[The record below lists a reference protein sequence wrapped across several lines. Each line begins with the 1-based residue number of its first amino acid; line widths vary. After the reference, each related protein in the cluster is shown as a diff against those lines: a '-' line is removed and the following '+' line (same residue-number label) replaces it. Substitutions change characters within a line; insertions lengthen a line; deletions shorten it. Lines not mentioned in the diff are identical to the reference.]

1 VNQDLIP
8 VFSGGI
14 GRSGTTIVGTLLRK
28 HPNLFSGAPNEVR
41 FITEVYGLLD
51 LVYGMHRIA
60 PTQLTHFE
68 RASLYNPLNRSI
80 QFRYRMF
87 RRKASGY
94 WWKRINRLGEESGIH
109 RAMSWKKWAALLD
122 ELEAGLDNPVT
133 AGRNFLFGYMRNHR
147 RYKGQ
152 KYWMDTT
159 PPNMMFASE
168 IYRLFPESRFID
180 MRRNPLDN
188 LASVIPEP
196 WGPND
201 LKSALP
207 WFKDRMALADA
218 ARSKVPSERYLTL
231 WLEDLVLHEREASYS
246 KLLSVVGIDDDE
258 NMSKFFNE
266 EVTVEKA
273 HIGRWRKGFANP
285 EQVRSDFL
293 KNVGPIE
300 RET

>member
-1 VNQDLIP
+1 MSQEVIP

-51 LVYGMHRIA
+51 LVYGMHRIPA
-60 PTQLTHFE
+60 TQLTLFE
-68 RASLYNPLNRSI
+68 RLALLNPLNLSI
-80 QFRYRMF
+80 KFRYKMF
-87 RRKASGY
+87 RRKALGY
-94 WWKRINRLGEESGIH
+94 WWKRINRIGEESGIH
-109 RAMSWKKWAALLD
+109 RSMKRKKWIALLD
-122 ELEAGLDNPVT
+122 ELENGLGDPIA
-133 AGRNFLFGYMRNHR
+133 AGRKFLLGYIQNHKR
-147 RYKGQ
+147 FKGQ

-168 IYRLFPESRFID
+168 IYRLFPEAIFIE

-188 LASVIPEP
+188 LSSVIPEP

-207 WFKDRMALADA
+207 WFRDRIRLATEEKA
-218 ARSKVPSERYLTL
+218 KVPQKQHLTL
-231 WLEDLVLHEREASYS
+231 WLEDLVMNKREESY
-246 KLLSVVGIDDDE
+246 KQLLEVVGLDDDE
-258 NMSKFFNE
+258 KMREFFTN
-266 EVTVEKA
+266 EVTAEKA
-273 HIGRWRKGFANP
+273 HIGRWRNGFENP
-285 EQVRSDFL
+285 EQVRSEFL
-293 KNVGPIE
+293 RVVGAIE